1 MSGLLLVENAADWEK
16 FKLDLAL
23 KHGLESD
30 TVKWESSPTSYP
42 CLSSGVVVNSC
53 IVCVFV
59 YLEDAERLLD
69 AYDEAD
75 TDPSLDNVVPAVS
88 QDGAWARHMVAL
100 FLAMLH
106 EMVSVGLTKED
117 RFESLVNNMLSRVDQ
132 KHAKDLAAIKEL
144 IDREFKGE
152 GS

>member
-1 MSGLLLVENAADWEK
+1 MSGLLLIEAEADWEQ

-30 TVKWESSPTSYP
+30 TVKWDSSPTSYP
-42 CLSSGVVVNSC
+42 CLSSGVIIDSC

-59 YLEDAERLLD
+59 YVGDAERLL
-69 AYDEAD
+69 ASYDSD
-75 TDPSLDNVVPAVS
+75 TKPSLETIVPEVS

-106 EMVSVGLTKED
+106 EMVSVGLTKEE
-117 RFESLVNNMLSRVDQ
+117 RFESLVNEMRDRVEQ
-132 KHAKDLAAIKEL
+132 KHAKDLDVIRGL

-152 GS
+152 GG

>member
-1 MSGLLLVENAADWEK
+1 MSGLLLIEAEADWDK

-30 TVKWESSPTSYP
+30 TVKWDSAPTSYP
-42 CLSSGVVVNSC
+42 CLSSGVIVDSC
-53 IVCVFV
+53 IVGVFV
-59 YLEDAERLLD
+59 YVEDAERLLGVSMDD
-69 AYDEAD
+69 AGPLLEK
-75 TDPSLDNVVPAVS
+75 VVPEAS

-117 RFESLVNNMLSRVDQ
+117 RFESLVNGMLTRVDQ
-132 KHAKDLAAIKEL
+132 RHAKDLEAIKRL
-144 IDREFKGE
+144 IAREFQDE
-152 GS
+152 GD